1 MLFHSNLGVQ
11 DLCPLQEN
19 TEEEIRPCLITQ
31 IPSYFST
38 GIPVGFVELN
48 LLLSALLLLLLLSCF
63 SCVQLCATP

>member
-1 MLFHSNLGVQ
+1 MLGTAILCCSNPICWVQ

-48 LLLSALLLLLLLSCF
+48 LLLSALLLLLSRF
-63 SCVQLCATP
+63 SRV